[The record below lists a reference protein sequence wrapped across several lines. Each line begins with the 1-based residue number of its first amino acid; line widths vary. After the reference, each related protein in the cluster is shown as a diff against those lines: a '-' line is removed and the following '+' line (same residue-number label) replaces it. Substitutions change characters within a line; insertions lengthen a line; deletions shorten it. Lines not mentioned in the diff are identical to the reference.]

1 MFEDATF
8 ESYGRIHTRSR
19 NWMLATFVLN
29 GGVVAA
35 LVLLPLL
42 RPEALQ
48 REFQSPPLIFQE
60 RPQPVPVRMRETQAS
75 GPAAVTEIQRVF
87 EAPRLAGRRIDL
99 SSDAAPPGV
108 GTIDPL
114 GDGASSPG
122 DAGGVFR
129 RGTVMP
135 VVRMAPRGSVRL
147 SSKLVEG
154 MLVRKTIPTYPPIA
168 KSMHVEGTVV
178 LQATISTA
186 GRIEGLRVVS
196 GPALLQAAAVNAVKT
211 WVYRPYI
218 LNGKP
223 VEVET
228 TVNVQFRME

>member
-19 NWMLATFVLN
+19 NWMLATFALN
-29 GGVVAA
+29 GGVLAA
-35 LVLLPLL
+35 LVLFPLL
-42 RPEALQ
+42 HPEALR
-48 REFQSPPLIFQE
+48 REFQSAPLVFQQE
-60 RPQPVPVRMRETQAS
+60 PQPLPVHVRETQAS
-75 GPAAVTEIQRVF
+75 EQASMTEINRTF
-87 EAPRLAGRRIDL
+87 EAPRLARSRMDL
-99 SSDAAPPGV
+99 NADATAPGSSTVDS
-108 GTIDPL
+108 L
-114 GDGASSPG
+114 GEGIGSPSGA
-122 DAGGVFR
+122 DVFR
-129 RGTVMP
+129 RGGPLP

-147 SSKLVEG
+147 PSKLVEG
-154 MLVRKTIPTYPPIA
+154 MLVRKTIPIYPPIA
-168 KSMHVEGTVV
+168 RAIHVQGTVV

-196 GPALLQAAAVNAVKT
+196 GPPLLQAAAVNAVKT
-211 WVYRPYI
+211 WIYRPYI